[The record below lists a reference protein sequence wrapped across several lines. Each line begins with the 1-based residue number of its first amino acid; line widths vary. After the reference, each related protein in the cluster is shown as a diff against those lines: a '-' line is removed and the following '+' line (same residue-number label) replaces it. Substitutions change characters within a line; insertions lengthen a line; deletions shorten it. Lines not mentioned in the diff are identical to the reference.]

1 MIQSAQTRAPERAIG
16 FTQEAVS
23 EISSALRQ
31 LLADIFT
38 LYLKTKNFH
47 WRMTGR
53 HFRDYHLLLEEHA
66 EQILTITDEIAERA
80 RKIGGPML
88 RSVGDIARL
97 QRLKDNDADHV
108 TPREMLIELRVD
120 NLQLTKFL
128 LSTHKTCGEYGDV
141 ATTSL
146 IETWIYQTEC
156 RSWFLAEI
164 AGEI

>member
-1 MIQSAQTRAPERAIG
+1 MVQSAQTRVQAIG
-16 FTQEAVS
+16 FTQEAVA

-53 HFRDYHLLLEEHA
+53 HFRDYQLLLDEHA
-66 EQILTITDEIAERA
+66 GQILTMTDEIAERA
-80 RKIGGPML
+80 RKLGGPTL

-108 TPREMLIELRVD
+108 TPRDMLIELRGD
-120 NLQLTKFL
+120 NLQLTEFL
-128 LSTHKTCGEYGDV
+128 RSTHKTCGEHGDL

-146 IETWIYQTEC
+146 IETWIHQTEY
-156 RSWFLAEI
+156 RSWFLAAI